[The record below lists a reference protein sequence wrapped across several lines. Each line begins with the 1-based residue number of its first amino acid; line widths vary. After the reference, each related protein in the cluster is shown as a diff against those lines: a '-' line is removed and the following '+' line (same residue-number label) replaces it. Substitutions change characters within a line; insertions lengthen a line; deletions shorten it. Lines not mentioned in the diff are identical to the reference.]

1 MTLVVAVLALVV
13 AAMYGLIAVEIVPRL
28 ARLAADPEAG
38 PRRAPLIAAARW
50 GAFAF
55 FLGCAAT
62 HVGIAV
68 QVLLGGGDAM
78 AGMPAEGPGNLQLAL
93 VHVLP
98 HVAQVAGGLL
108 FITIT
113 RRHLDIRLVSKAV
126 AVRLAELEARFRAS
140 FEHSPIGIA
149 LLSGRTGAAGELLQ
163 VNPALAA
170 MLGYDEHAPWP
181 GLRYQELLDP
191 AHLGGSADDVVAL
204 LLGDHE
210 ELDVEQCYRHRLGHE
225 VWVQVRTS
233 LVRGD
238 DGEVLFTLLQA
249 HDTTDQRRQELALRH
264 LADHDPLT
272 GMLNRRRFE
281 EELDRLV
288 AVGRRYEQPA
298 ALIIVDLDQ
307 FKYINDTYGH
317 LHGDEL
323 LRRVAAVLR
332 ERVRDTD
339 LVARLGGDE
348 FGVLCPQSDA
358 AGAAAL
364 AEDLLGALRARASI
378 QVGSRLVR
386 CTASLRVAALAGTS
400 SENGAELLAS
410 ADLAMYESKDA
421 GRDRVTVVDATV
433 VRQHPMRSRLAWS
446 ERIRDALE
454 EDRFVLWEQP
464 ILDLRTGLYDHS
476 ELLVRMLDAEDG
488 TVVAPAAFLPV
499 AERFGQVQAIDRW
512 VFRRAVQLLADRQA
526 LGSTAVLE
534 VNLSGAS
541 ITDEAL
547 VDELVTLIREA
558 PIDPRGLMVEI
569 TETAAIGNL
578 EVARRLSGRLA
589 DLGCR
594 FALDDFGSGFG
605 SFAYLKHL
613 PFDCVKIDG
622 EFVKDLASSTSDQL
636 TVQAIVAICR
646 GLGKQTIAEYVQ
658 DEASLALLRSF
669 GVDHAQ
675 GFGLALPQPLPEDA
689 VVLPHPAGGGPT
701 GR

>member
-1 MTLVVAVLALVV
+1 MNLVVAVLALVV
-13 AAMYGLIAVEIVPRL
+13 ATLYGLIAVEVVPRL
-28 ARLAADPEAG
+28 ARLAGDPDAG
-38 PRRAPLIAAARW
+38 AGRAPLIAAARW

-55 FLGCAAT
+55 FMGCAAT
-62 HVGIAV
+62 HVGIAA
-68 QVLLGGGDAM
+68 QVLLGGGHAM
-78 AGMPAEGPGNLQLAL
+78 DGMADDGPGDLQLAL

-108 FITIT
+108 FISIT
-113 RRHLDIRLVSKAV
+113 RRHLDIRLVPKVV
-126 AVRLAELEARFRAS
+126 AARLAELEARFRAS

-149 LLSGRTGAAGELLQ
+149 LLSGCPGAAGELLQ
-163 VNPALAA
+163 VNPALVA
-170 MLGYDEHAPWP
+170 MLGYGGPVPWP
-181 GLRYQELLDP
+181 GLRYQDLLEP
-191 AHLGGSADDVVAL
+191 AHLAGSADDVVAL

-238 DGEVLFTLLQA
+238 DGRVLFTLLQA
-249 HDTTDQRRQELALRH
+249 RDTTEQRRQELALRH

-288 AVGRRYEQPA
+288 AVGRRYDQPA
-298 ALIIVDLDQ
+298 ALVIVDLDQ

-323 LRRVAAVLR
+323 LRRVAGVLR

-364 AEDLLGALRARASI
+364 AEDLLAALRAHACI
-378 QVGSRLVR
+378 EVGSRLVR
-386 CTASLRVAALAGTS
+386 CTASLGVAALATS
-400 SENGAELLAS
+400 APAGATSPESGAELLAS

-433 VRQHPMRSRLAWS
+433 LREHPMRSRLAWS
-446 ERIRDALE
+446 ERIRDALQE
-454 EDRFVLWEQP
+454 GRFVLWEQP
-464 ILDLRTGLYDHS
+464 VVDLRTGLCDHS
-476 ELLVRMLDAEDG
+476 ELLVRMVDAEDG
-488 TVVAPAAFLPV
+488 SVVAPATFLAV

-512 VFRRAVQLLADRQA
+512 VFRRAVQVLAGRQA
-526 LGSTAVLE
+526 RGSTAVLE

-547 VDELVTLIREA
+547 VDELVTLVREA

-622 EFVKDLASSTSDQL
+622 EFVKDLATSTSDQL

-658 DEASLALLRSF
+658 DEASVALLRSF

-675 GFGLALPQPLPEDA
+675 GFHLALPHPLPEDA
-689 VVLPHPAGGGPT
+689 VVQQRA
-701 GR
+701 